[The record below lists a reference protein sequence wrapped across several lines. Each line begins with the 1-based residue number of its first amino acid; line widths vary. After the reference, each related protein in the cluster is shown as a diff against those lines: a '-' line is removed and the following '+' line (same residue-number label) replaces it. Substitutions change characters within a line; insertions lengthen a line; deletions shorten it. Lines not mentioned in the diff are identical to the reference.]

1 MSDRYSSDKPS
12 AQKSLEIQVQFVLDN
27 LKWLRKVDKNG
38 YYEKRIEELKH
49 RVFTK
54 TMLYPNEKKTIDDAV
69 ELVYRGYG
77 LEDAKVTAHVR
88 RRRGVRYG
96 KA

>member
-1 MSDRYSSDKPS
+1 MRDRYSSDKEI
-12 AQKSLEIQVQFVLDN
+12 AQKSTQFQIQFVLDN

-77 LEDAKVTAHVR
+77 LEDAKVTAFVKR
-88 RRRGVRYG
+88 RKGLNFG
-96 KA
+96 

>member
-1 MSDRYSSDKPS
+1 MGDRYSSDKPT

-38 YYEKRIEELKH
+38 FYEKRIEELKH

-54 TMLYPNEKKTIDDAV
+54 TMLYPKEKKTIDDAV

-77 LEDAKVTAHVR
+77 WKDAKVTAFVKR
-88 RRRGVRYG
+88 RKGLRF
-96 KA
+96 